1 MLRSHCKRLRK
12 SQAFPVLIPMRKF
25 VIDHDLHLHS
35 QLSLCSNDPKQTAG
49 ALLEYGVRE
58 GLLDICVT
66 DHYWDENVP
75 GASEWYAAQ
84 NFAHIAPILPLPQDA
99 ACKFHFGCEI
109 DMDAACTVGISDKT
123 WDAFAFIIVPT
134 SHLHMTGFT
143 IAPEDTSV
151 ERRARLYLQRNH
163 ALLDMDL
170 PFYKM
175 GLAHF
180 TCSLMAR
187 NCEGSRDDIVNAI
200 SDAEYAELFARV
212 AKSGMGVEL
221 NVNIEDP
228 KSADTMRPYR
238 IAKAQGCKFYLGSDA
253 HHPKNLTAARARFEA
268 VIDALE
274 LTEDDKFRPFG

>member
-1 MLRSHCKRLRK
+1 MSN
-12 SQAFPVLIPMRKF
+12 FVL
-25 VIDHDLHLHS
+25 DHDLHLHS
-35 QLSLCSNDPKQTAG
+35 QLSLCSNDPEQTAE
-49 ALLEYGVRE
+49 ALLAYGVRE
-58 GLLDICVT
+58 GLADICVT

-75 GASEWYAAQ
+75 GASGWYAAQ
-84 NFAHIAPILPLPQDA
+84 NFAHVQAILPLPESDA
-99 ACKFHFGCEI
+99 CRFHYGCEI
-109 DMDAACTVGISDKT
+109 DMDALCTLGISPKT
-123 WDAFAFIIVPT
+123 WDAFEFIIVPT

-151 ERRARLYLQRNH
+151 QRRAELYLARNH

-187 NCEGSRDDIVNAI
+187 NCEGSRDDILGAI
-200 SDAEYAELFARV
+200 SDAQYAELFARV
-212 AKSGMGVEL
+212 AKVGMGVEL
-221 NVNIEDP
+221 NVALTDP
-228 KSADTMRPYR
+228 QSPDTMRPYR

-253 HHPKNLTAARARFEA
+253 HHPKGLAEARARFRA

-274 LTEDDKFRPFG
+274 LTEADKFRPFA

>member
-1 MLRSHCKRLRK
+1 MS
-12 SQAFPVLIPMRKF
+12 SF

-35 QLSLCSNDPKQTAG
+35 QLSLCSGDHKQTAD
-49 ALLEYGVRE
+49 ALLAYGERE
-58 GLLDICVT
+58 GLSHLCVT

-75 GASEWYAAQ
+75 GASGWYEVQ
-84 NFAHIAPILPLPQDA
+84 NFAHVRQILPLPKSDR
-99 ACKFHFGCEI
+99 CCLHFGCEI
-109 DMDAACTVGISDKT
+109 DMDRFCTLGISDKT
-123 WDAFAFIIVPT
+123 LDAFEFIIVPT

-151 ERRARLYLQRNH
+151 ERRAELYLQRNH

-170 PFYKM
+170 PFERM

-187 NCEGSRDDIVNAI
+187 SCEGSRDDILNAI

-221 NVNIEDP
+221 NMALTDP
-228 KSADTMRPYR
+228 QSADTMRPYR
-238 IAKAQGCKFYLGSDA
+238 IAKEQGCKFYLGSDA
-253 HHPKNLTAARARFEA
+253 HHPKALNTARERFEA
-268 VIDALE
+268 AIAALE
-274 LTEDDKFRPFG
+274 LCEEDKFKPFG

>member
-1 MLRSHCKRLRK
+1 MS
-12 SQAFPVLIPMRKF
+12 KF

-35 QLSLCSNDPKQTAG
+35 QLSLCSNDPEQTAD
-49 ALLEYGVRE
+49 ALLAYGVRE
-58 GLLDICVT
+58 GLADICVT

-75 GASEWYAAQ
+75 GASGWYAAQ
-84 NFAHIAPILPLPQDA
+84 NFAHVQAILPLPESDA
-99 ACKFHFGCEI
+99 CRFHFGCEI
-109 DMDAACTVGISDKT
+109 DMDMFCTVGISPKML
-123 WDAFAFIIVPT
+123 DAFEFIIVPT

-143 IAPEDTSV
+143 IAPEDTAV
-151 ERRARLYLQRNH
+151 QRRAELYLARNH

-170 PFYKM
+170 PFHKM

-187 NCEGSRDDIVNAI
+187 NCEGSRDDILNAI

-212 AKSGMGVEL
+212 AKAGMGVEL
-221 NVNIEDP
+221 NVNLTDP
-228 KSADTMRPYR
+228 QSEDTMRPYR

-253 HHPKNLTAARARFEA
+253 HHPKGLDEARARFEA

-274 LTEDDKFRPFG
+274 LTEDDKFKPFAL

>member
-1 MLRSHCKRLRK
+1 MGTD
-12 SQAFPVLIPMRKF
+12 FI
-25 VIDHDLHLHS
+25 IDHDLHIHS
-35 QLSLCSNDPKQTAG
+35 QLSLCSKDPKQTAQ
-49 ALLEYGVRE
+49 ALLDYGVRE
-58 GLLDICVT
+58 SLSHVCVT

-75 GASEWYAAQ
+75 GASGWYEAQ
-84 NFAHIAPILPLPQDA
+84 NYAHVSQILPLPQSD

-109 DMDAACTVGISDKT
+109 DMDQFLTLGISDKML
-123 WDAFAFIIVPT
+123 DAFEFIIVPT

-151 ERRARLYLQRNH
+151 ERRAELYMARNH

-170 PFYKM
+170 PFEKI

-187 NCEGSRDDIVNAI
+187 SCQGSRDDIINAI
-200 SDAEYAELFARV
+200 PDAEYAELFAHV

-221 NVNIEDP
+221 NMPLEDTQNQ
-228 KSADTMRPYR
+228 AALRPYR

-253 HHPKNLTAARARFEA
+253 HHPKALAAAPERFA
-268 VIDALE
+268 AMVGALE
-274 LTEDDKFRPFG
+274 LTEHDKFTPFG